1 MFTGEVGGVLM
12 KKYQR
17 ESYLKE
23 ELNMGSILQNVL
35 TVILIIGV
43 MIHFVMR

>member
-1 MFTGEVGGVLM
+1 M